1 VNSLKFPSFYGTR
14 RFISVFTTVRHWP
27 LFCPEWIYST
37 ILPFLSIHQSTSRG
51 FEWYLS
57 CSFLHRNFVCILLL
71 SSTFYLTRPS
81 LTVLFDCANNIRK
94 VNFLQPPVVMWSQ
107 DSSVG
112 VATGYGLEDGGVGVR
127 VPVGQEFSLLHVVQI
142 GSGVHST
149 SYTMGTRGSFLGGKV
164 VGARSWP
171 LTPN

>member
-1 VNSLKFPSFYGTR
+1 MNNLKFPSFYGTQ
-14 RFISVFTTVRHWP
+14 RFISVFTTVRHWS

-37 ILPFLSIHQSTSRG
+37 ILTFLFIHQSTSRV

-57 CSFLHRNFVCILLL
+57 FSFPHRNFVCSLLL
-71 SSTFYLTRPS
+71 SSAFYLTPPS
-81 LTVLFDCANNIRK
+81 LTLLFDCANDIRK

-107 DSSVG
+107 NSSVG
-112 VATGYGLEDGGVGVR
+112 IANGYGLEDGKVGFR
-127 VPVGQEFSLLHVVQI
+127 VPVGQEFSLLHVVQT

-171 LTPN
+171 LTSN